1 MVWLIFFLLP
11 DLNDGLH
18 THTHT
23 HTSIFVPNHCKLCF
37 SPNAKV
43 CKCFK
48 TNLASVVNWW
58 QLKSHYTKCW
68 IYYPIKRLN
77 HHSGSPHSVNIQIK
91 VCQATMNNVWR
102 RKKLLLSVAL
112 PEYCI
117 DGAILNIVNSLTWS
131 IAHLISQHPR
141 MHFHAENCV
150 FKGISTS
157 GHFSVTNRSWH
168 AIYSDRNALL

>member
-1 MVWLIFFLLP
+1 MFFFFFQIEIM
-11 DLNDGLH
+11 DCTH
-18 THTHT
+18 TQTHTRTDARACTHT
-23 HTSIFVPNHCKLCF
+23 HTSIFPNHSNLCF

-48 TNLASVVNWW
+48 TNLVSVVNWW

-77 HHSGSPHSVNIQIK
+77 HRSGSPHSVNIQIK

-102 RKKLLLSVAL
+102 RKKLLSVAL

-117 DGAILNIVNSLTWS
+117 DGVILNIVNSLTWS
-131 IAHLISQHPR
+131 IAHLISQHP
-141 MHFHAENCV
+141 AW
-150 FKGISTS
+150 ISM
-157 GHFSVTNRSWH
+157 
-168 AIYSDRNALL
+168 